1 MKQSEVNKIVAQHY
15 QSFLLGKEY
24 GYLDK
29 NQKEWREDGT
39 FNHVLKDS
47 WRGFLLHVNQIV
59 KEMTENGE

>member
-24 GYLDK
+24 D
-29 NQKEWREDGT
+29 
-39 FNHVLKDS
+39 VLQDS

-59 KEMTENGE
+59 KELTENGQ